1 MLVKGRIR
9 TVNRS
14 DLFIVMINVNVGFM
28 YVMAS
33 SCGLKGKTKTP
44 AGKAYATRRLI
55 DRPQKAKSCTEIHS
69 GVTSNPTS
77 SFITFVRL

>member
-28 YVMAS
+28 YIVGFYLWIEGQEED
-33 SCGLKGKTKTP
+33 SCGTSGRDETP
-44 AGKAYATRRLI
+44 QERKRSLAC
-55 DRPQKAKSCTEIHS
+55 KSTA
-69 GVTSNPTS
+69 
-77 SFITFVRL
+77 L